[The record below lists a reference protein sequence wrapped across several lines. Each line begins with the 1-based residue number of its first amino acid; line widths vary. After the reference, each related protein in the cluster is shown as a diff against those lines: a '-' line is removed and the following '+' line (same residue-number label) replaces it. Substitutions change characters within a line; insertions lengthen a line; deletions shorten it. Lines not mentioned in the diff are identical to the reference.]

1 MNERQAPPSR
11 SACALW
17 MRSAS
22 RVSFLTRSGSAP
34 CSVDSNAL
42 ESRKGTVPGPGRSWR
57 CKPSVTRH
65 GAGAG
70 HKVGLAP
77 DLIRAG
83 RQAAPPGVRIGAG
96 TVRGLEDLRAALEA
110 GAEFIVTPVVV
121 EDVIRRCRSDGVFIV
136 PGAFTPTE
144 IHRAWDLGADLV
156 KLFPAD
162 QLGPAYVRSVKGPLP
177 EVKLCPTGGI
187 TVESIAAYRLAG
199 AEAFGIGGQLFQKPR
214 VEAGDWEGIERDAR
228 RYVEAWR
235 ASTGSQSR

>member
-1 MNERQAPPSR
+1 MSGFDSGVPLIGILRGFDADRIERLVGAAAR
-11 SACALW
+11 GGFRNLEIT
-17 MRSAS
+17 M
-22 RVSFLTRSGSAP
+22 
-34 CSVDSNAL
+34 DS
-42 ESRKGTVPGPGRSWR
+42 KG
-57 CKPSVTRH
+57 
-65 GAGAG
+65 
-70 HKVGLAP
+70 AP

-96 TVRGLEDLRAALEA
+96 TVRGLEDLRAALDA
-110 GAEFIVTPVVV
+110 GAEFIVTPVLV

-214 VEAGDWEGIERDAR
+214 VEAGDWEGIEREAR